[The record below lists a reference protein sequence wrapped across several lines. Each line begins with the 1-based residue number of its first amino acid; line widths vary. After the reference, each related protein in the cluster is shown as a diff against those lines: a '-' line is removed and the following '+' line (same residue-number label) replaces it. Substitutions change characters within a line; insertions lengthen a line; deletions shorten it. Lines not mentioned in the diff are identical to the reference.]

1 MRTNSRF
8 FKYILINAGFT
19 VFINLIFRW
28 IPPAG
33 TYGLHQRQ
41 ETAFN
46 KKIQDKGFQRMKYP
60 SNNNRTAVLLL
71 ASYRSGSSLTGEI
84 FNQHDEVFYFFGKP
98 AYKYE
103 II

>member
-19 VFINLIFRW
+19 VLINLIFHW
-28 IPPAG
+28 IPPTG
-33 TYGLHQRQ
+33 TYRESYGSHQRE

-46 KKIQDKGFQRMKYP
+46 KEIDDNGFQRIKYP
-60 SNNNRTAVLLL
+60 SSNKRTAILLL

-98 AYKYE
+98 A
-103 II
+103 